1 MIVLRTKTYAALEEE
16 QLTSKDLAIEQ
27 FRQQRQ
33 LMQTQRL
40 KQKLQAQEARDRMKA
55 LEGMQKAEKE
65 EQADQLK
72 NQIQV
77 KQQEN
82 TDGAKNVGLYKTRA
96 KTTPPVG
103 MPKH

>member
-1 MIVLRTKTYAALEEE
+1 MIKKLFTASLL
-16 QLTSKDLAIEQ
+16 LTTLSISTLS
-27 FRQQRQ
+27 
-33 LMQTQRL
+33 
-40 KQKLQAQEARDRMKA
+40 AQNSTPVNNESF
-55 LEGMQKAEKE
+55 
-65 EQADQLK
+65 LK